1 MLLHK
6 PDLYFFK
13 YSSNNDNNEQTTQD
27 ETDNFQEIEREAAR
41 VEQQL
46 RMEAFRQELE
56 EQGIEKGQID
66 SLENEKGT

>member
-6 PDLYFFK
+6 PDLYFLK
-13 YSSNNDNNEQTTQD
+13 YSSNNDNNKQTTQD

-41 VEQQL
+41 VKQQL
-46 RMEAFRQELE
+46 RMETFRQELE

-66 SLENEKGT
+66 SLENEKGN